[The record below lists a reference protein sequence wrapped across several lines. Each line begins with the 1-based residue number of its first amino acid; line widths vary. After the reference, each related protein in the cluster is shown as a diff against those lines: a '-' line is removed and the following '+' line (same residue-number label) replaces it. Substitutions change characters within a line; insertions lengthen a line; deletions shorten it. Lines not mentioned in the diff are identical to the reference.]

1 MWRIRPIPINLG
13 LKVIMLKEK
22 TENSQLKL
30 TFDVTADEFEKALD
44 KAFET
49 ENAKVTI
56 QGFRKGK
63 APRSMFEK
71 TYGVESLF
79 APAVDVILNDKVKEA
94 IADEEVTKN
103 AIGNFEPL
111 IEDKIERG
119 KDFKVSLLIDTYPEV
134 TLPEYKGVEVKK
146 QNLKVTADEVKKAV
160 EALAKKDATMEPKK
174 NGTIAKGDYA
184 TFDFVGSIDG
194 VEFEGGKADNYELQI
209 GSGQFIPGFE
219 DQMIGM
225 KSEEV
230 KDVNVTFPENY
241 GQKDLAGKPAV
252 FKVTVHEIKTEKF
265 PEFTDEYVQG
275 LKIEGVTNLTELK
288 AKKKAE
294 LEEAKKVSEKDRQVD
309 EVINKILDA
318 AKVVMP
324 KTLVEQRFQAIKAQ
338 YENQAKMYN
347 IPFEMFLQYMMQATV
362 EQFEDV
368 ARRNAERQALFDVIC
383 GKIIEVE
390 NLAPTKEEVE
400 AKAEEEAKAAGKD
413 KDEVLKANYSNY
425 FNNLAYQKLIDFL
438 LANAKEI

>member
-1 MWRIRPIPINLG
+1 MI
-13 LKVIMLKEK
+13 KEK

-63 APRSMFEK
+63 APRGVFEK
-71 TYGVESLF
+71 NYGIESLF

-94 IADEEVTKN
+94 IADEEVCKN

-111 IEDKIERG
+111 LEDKVERG
-119 KDFKVSLLIDTYPEV
+119 KDFKVSLLIDIYPEV
-134 TLPEYKGVEVKK
+134 TLPEYKGIEVKK
-146 QNLKVTADEVKKAV
+146 QNLRVTEDEVMKSI
-160 EALAKKDATMEPKK
+160 EALAKKDATMEVKK
-174 NGTIAKGDYA
+174 DGVIAKGDYA

-194 VEFEGGKADNYELQI
+194 KEFDGGKADNYELQI

-230 KDVNVTFPENY
+230 KDINVTFPENY
-241 GQKDLAGKPAV
+241 GQQNLAGKPAV
-252 FKVTVHEIKTEKF
+252 FKVTVHEIKEEKF
-265 PEFTDEYVQG
+265 PEFTDEYVAG
-275 LKIEGVTNLTELK
+275 LKIDGVATLEQLK

-294 LEEAKKVSEKDRQVD
+294 LKDAKKVSEKDRQTD

-318 AKVVMP
+318 AKIVMP
-324 KTLVEQRFQAIKAQ
+324 KTLVEQRFQSIKAQ
-338 YENQAKMYN
+338 YEKQAKMYN
-347 IPFEMFLQYMMQATV
+347 IPFEMFIQYMMQATV

-390 NLAPTKEEVE
+390 NLAPTKEEIE
-400 AKAEEEAKAAGKD
+400 AKAEEEAKAANKS
-413 KDEVLKANYSNY
+413 KDELLKTNYSQY
-425 FNNLAYQKLIDFL
+425 FNNLAYTKLIDFL
-438 LANAKEI
+438 LSNAKEI